1 MIKYNYLYFIFKLLL
16 FIIFTSSPIKAN
28 KDLSRNKFAIFKKFI
43 FNFFSDKKIKITL
56 MKVKKKKKFF
66 WYKNFINKN
75 YNKIFFFIIIN
86 NIYELIIISIVIYYI
101 YYLLFFL

>member
-28 KDLSRNKFAIFKKFI
+28 KDLSRNKFDIFKKFI

-66 WYKNFINKN
+66 DI
-75 YNKIFFFIIIN
+75 KILLIKTIIKFF
-86 NIYELIIISIVIYYI
+86 S
-101 YYLLFFL
+101 LL

>member
-66 WYKNFINKN
+66 VI
-75 YNKIFFFIIIN
+75 KIFLIKTIIKFF
-86 NIYELIIISIVIYYI
+86 S
-101 YYLLFFL
+101 LL

>member
-66 WYKNFINKN
+66 DI
-75 YNKIFFFIIIN
+75 KILLIKTIIKFF
-86 NIYELIIISIVIYYI
+86 S
-101 YYLLFFL
+101 LL